1 MFLSSPWLLEYF
13 VTLSIVVLER
23 EFLWYL
29 IYDQTFITED
39 NMLVLVQEIVFFLQ
53 LGSSFKQLQCDYFMY
68 KFIRSGT
75 GILVN

>member
-1 MFLSSPWLLEYF
+1 M
-13 VTLSIVVLER
+13 LER

-29 IYDQTFITED
+29 IYDQGFITEA

-68 KFIRSGT
+68 KFIKRGT
-75 GILVN
+75 GRSVN